1 MRSKDLHR
9 YFLILLLGSCPLSCL
24 FAAKS
29 YVRLSA
35 CAHELPSLCRSDVI
49 HEGGLS
55 AVHSRGNLA
64 AKSTQRVVST
74 VDTSCRPRHALAL
87 GTSPRGHRR
96 LVPARQ
102 GPDLAWNIE
111 YLGDRTS
118 RRVPASCRV
127 EVQCL
132 PDLALLIFSCKG
144 CAGPQEDPYLPHNRL
159 DGF

>member
-64 AKSTQRVVST
+64 AKSTPAQSNAWLAQLILPAVQ
-74 VDTSCRPRHALAL
+74 DTRSRSAQAPAATAAWCR
-87 GTSPRGHRR
+87 RGRA
-96 LVPARQ
+96 P
-102 GPDLAWNIE
+102 I
-111 YLGDRTS
+111 
-118 RRVPASCRV
+118 
-127 EVQCL
+127 
-132 PDLALLIFSCKG
+132 
-144 CAGPQEDPYLPHNRL
+144 
-159 DGF
+159 